1 MTHFSLFIVINVV
14 ENCAYLKSLDMR
26 LSSDAFCSFVWV
38 SAENI
43 EINFCFLD
51 MKQNW
56 RSLEM

>member
-51 MKQNW
+51 MKQN
-56 RSLEM
+56 